1 VYSEETAQ
9 SQVGWQQG
17 VPVCGIVGLHFK
29 NARLDPLLGALLVP
43 MVDALTVRGPDSAG
57 YGIYSQDVDEGCFKY
72 SLRAPL
78 DGFAWAE
85 LAQRLATALDRG
97 VEARP
102 KANDAVLVT
111 TVDEVDFRAAL
122 GREAPDVRI
131 FGWGRTLEVYKDVG
145 HPLEI
150 CNHYGIPRA
159 AGYQGIGHTRMA
171 TESAITT
178 EHSHPFGVGEDLAVV
193 HNGSF
198 SNHATVRRDLIERG
212 HRFDT
217 DNDTEVGARLIA
229 DAMARGADLEVALK
243 TVVSTMDGFF
253 TLLVTTRTQ
262 FAVVRDAF
270 ACKPLVVAETS
281 DYVAVGSE
289 YCALAGLPGIEQ
301 ADVFEPMPEE
311 VHTWTRGAA

>member
-1 VYSEETAQ
+1 M
-9 SQVGWQQG
+9 
-17 VPVCGIVGLHFK
+17 CGIVGLHLK
-29 NARLDPLLGALLVP
+29 SSGLEAHLGELLVP

-57 YGIYSQDVDEGCFKY
+57 YALYRDDAPAGALKY
-72 SLRAPL
+72 SLRTPAA
-78 DGFAWAE
+78 GYSWEE
-85 LAQRLATALDRG
+85 LAHRLDARLGCSID
-97 VEARP
+97 VRP
-102 KANDAVLVT
+102 KAGDVVLVT
-111 TVDEVDFRAAL
+111 TAPEPEFRAAL
-122 GREAPDVRI
+122 AAEAPEVWI
-131 FGWGRTLEVYKDVG
+131 FGWGQTMEIYKDVG

-150 CNHYGIPRA
+150 CDRYGLPSA
-159 AGYQGIGHTRMA
+159 AGYQGLGHTRMA
-171 TESAITT
+171 TESAVTT

-198 SNHATVRRDLIERG
+198 SNHASVRRDLIERG

-229 DAMARGADLEVALK
+229 DTMEHGADLEVALK
-243 TVVSTMDGFF
+243 TVVATMDGFF

-270 ACKPLVVAETS
+270 ACKPLVVAES
-281 DYVAVGSE
+281 PDYVAVASE

-311 VHTWTRGAA
+311 VHTWTRGPA

>member
-1 VYSEETAQ
+1 M
-9 SQVGWQQG
+9 
-17 VPVCGIVGLHFK
+17 CGIVGLHLK
-29 NARLDPLLGALLVP
+29 NSRLEPDLGELLVP

-57 YGIYSQDVDEGCFKY
+57 YALYRDDAPAGSFKY
-72 SLRAPL
+72 SLRSPAAGL
-78 DGFAWAE
+78 SWEE
-85 LAQRLATALDRG
+85 LAHRLDARLGAA
-97 VEARP
+97 VEIRP
-102 KANDAVLVT
+102 RAGDAVLVT
-111 TVDEVDFRAAL
+111 AAAEPALRAAL
-122 GREAPDVRI
+122 EVEAPDVGL
-131 FGWGRTLEVYKDVG
+131 FGWGYSMEIYKDVG

-150 CNHYGIPRA
+150 CDRYGLPAA

-198 SNHATVRRDLIERG
+198 SNHASVRRDLIERG

-229 DAMARGADLEVALK
+229 DAMQRGADLDVALK
-243 TVVSTMDGFF
+243 TVVTTMDGFF

-270 ACKPLVVAETS
+270 ACKPLVVAES
-281 DYVAVGSE
+281 ADYVAVGSE
-289 YCALAGLPGIEQ
+289 YFALAGLPGIEQ
-301 ADVFEPMPEE
+301 ANVFEPMPEE
-311 VHTWTRGAA
+311 VHSWTRGTS

>member
-1 VYSEETAQ
+1 M
-9 SQVGWQQG
+9 
-17 VPVCGIVGLHFK
+17 CGIVGLHLK
-29 NARLDPLLGALLVP
+29 NAGLEPRLGELLVP

-57 YGIYSQDVDEGCFKY
+57 YAIYADEADAGSFKY
-72 SLRAPL
+72 SLRAPYQ
-78 DGFAWAE
+78 GFAWQE
-85 LAQRLATALDRG
+85 LGHRLATRLGQAIQI
-97 VEARP
+97 RP

-111 TVDEVDFRAAL
+111 PSGEVDFRAAL
-122 GREAPDVRI
+122 AAEAPDVRI

-150 CNHYGIPRA
+150 CARYGIPDA

-171 TESAITT
+171 TESAVTT

-198 SNHATVRRDLIERG
+198 SNHATVRRDLIDRG

-229 DAMARGADLEVALK
+229 DTMAHGADLEVALK
-243 TVVSTMDGFF
+243 TVVATMDGFF
-253 TLLVTTRTQ
+253 TLLVTTRNQ

-270 ACKPLVVAETS
+270 ACKPLVVAVSS

-301 ADVFEPMPEE
+301 AEVFEPMPEE
-311 VHTWTRGAA
+311 VHTWTRGVA

>member
-1 VYSEETAQ
+1 M
-9 SQVGWQQG
+9 
-17 VPVCGIVGLHFK
+17 CGIVGLHLR
-29 NARLDPLLGALLVP
+29 NAVLEPRLGELLVP

-57 YGIYSQDVDEGCFKY
+57 YAIYAADAPDGSLKY
-72 SLRAPL
+72 SLRAPR
-78 DGFAWAE
+78 DGFAWQE
-85 LAQRLATALDRG
+85 LGHRLETALGQEVRI
-97 VEARP
+97 RP

-111 TVDEVDFRAAL
+111 TSPEPAFRAAL
-122 GREAPDVRI
+122 AIEAPDVRI

-150 CNHYGIPRA
+150 CARYGIPA
-159 AGYQGIGHTRMA
+159 IGGYQGIGHTRMA
-171 TESAITT
+171 TESAVTT

-198 SNHATVRRDLIERG
+198 SNHATVRRDLIDRG

-229 DAMARGADLEVALK
+229 DAMAGGADLEVALK
-243 TVVSTMDGFF
+243 TVVATMDGFF
-253 TLLVTTRTQ
+253 TLLVTTRKQ

-270 ACKPLVVAETS
+270 ACKPLVVAVTA

-289 YCALAGLPGIEQ
+289 YCALAGLPGIEE
-301 ADVFEPMPEE
+301 AEVFEPMPEE
-311 VHTWTRGAA
+311 VHTWTRG